1 MDQPTRIATL
11 VTLALAAGSATAE
24 ELTPIRV
31 EATDPPRRMSLTPE
45 ATAADGGEALRE
57 LPGVDAIRMGG
68 HGIDPVIRGQSGN
81 RLNVLLGDGYAFGGC
96 PNRMD
101 PPSAYASPGLYDE
114 MVVEKGVTGVTAGA
128 GGPGGTVRFQRTA
141 PAVSDDRPFTGR
153 VGVSGGTNGVPLA
166 GHADVA
172 VGSDAG
178 YLRLLG
184 EHKDADSYEDGNGD
198 EVHSAY
204 RSRTLGAVAGWTPDE
219 ETGLE
224 VTVEQDRQDHV
235 LYAGSMMDVP
245 ESTRDHAGLSGH
257 WAAAGL
263 EWEASANAS
272 DVDHLMDN
280 YSYRE
285 PMKARM
291 AAPTEAQT
299 RDGRLAASGLAAG
312 GEWTL
317 GVDALRVERDA
328 SRINKDSDTEV
339 ARLWP
344 DVRRQRAGAFGEW
357 VGPAAGAEWTAG
369 LRVDRMSA
377 EARAADETVAMN
389 NTPSTLYADAYGTDT
404 TDWDST
410 EVGGVVRAV
419 WTVGQGGWVETG
431 LSRSV
436 RAPDATERFI
446 ASPKT
451 MMMDGWIG
459 NPDLEAEAHHQLD
472 LGGGWKQGA
481 WRLRAAVWYDS
492 VTDYV
497 DRTTDGNNTL
507 YDNFDATLYGSEW
520 EAGYRPE
527 TGAGLQLT
535 AWSTYG
541 HNEDEERPL
550 DRIPP
555 LKARLTADWKA
566 RAWEVAAHL
575 TAAGEQ
581 DRIHDETTGGQDPG
595 ETAGYAVLDLE
606 GRWQMAERWHF
617 TGGVRNALDRAY
629 HQHLQTGN
637 GFDMNVDA
645 VNEPGRQAWIGM
657 EVML

>member
-11 VTLALAAGSATAE
+11 VTLALAAGSAAAE

-31 EATDPPRRMSLTPE
+31 EATDPPRRMSLAPE

-57 LPGVDAIRMGG
+57 QPGVDAIRMGG

-141 PAVSDDRPFTGR
+141 PAVSDDRPVTGR
-153 VGVSGGTNGVPLA
+153 VGASGGTNGVPLA

-172 VGSDAG
+172 VGSDDG

-198 EVHSAY
+198 EVHSAW
-204 RSRTLGAVAGWTPDE
+204 RSRTMGAVAGWTPDE

-224 VTVEQDRQDHV
+224 VTVEENRQDHV
-235 LYAGSMMDVP
+235 LYAGSRMDVP
-245 ESTRDHAGLSGH
+245 ESTREHAGLSGH

-263 EWEASANAS
+263 KWEASLNAS

-280 YSYRE
+280 YSYRD
-285 PMKARM
+285 AATRM
-291 AAPTEAQT
+291 ATPTDART
-299 RDGRLAASGLAAG
+299 RDARIATTGRAAG
-312 GEWTL
+312 GEWTI
-317 GVDALRVERDA
+317 GVDALRVDRDA
-328 SRINKDSDTEV
+328 SRLNKDQDLVQS
-339 ARLWP
+339 RMWP

-377 EARAADETVAMN
+377 EARAADAAVAMN
-389 NTPSTLYADAYGTDT
+389 NTPSSLYADAYGTDT

-410 EVGGVVRAV
+410 EVGGVVRGV
-419 WTVGQGGWVETG
+419 WTVGRGGWIETG

-436 RAPDATERFI
+436 RAPDATERFM
-446 ASPKT
+446 ASAGMGT
-451 MMMDGWIG
+451 MGDWIG

-472 LGGGWKQGA
+472 LGTGWRQGPWQARAALWYDAVSDYIDRYQGA
-481 WRLRAAVWYDS
+481 NDE
-492 VTDYV
+492 
-497 DRTTDGNNTL
+497 TL
-507 YDNFDATLYGSEW
+507 YGNYDATLYGTEW

-527 TGAGLQLT
+527 SGAGVRLT
-535 AWSTYG
+535 AWTTYG
-541 HNEDEERPL
+541 RNDDAERPL
-550 DRIPP
+550 ERIPP
-555 LKARLTADWKA
+555 LKARLTADWQA
-566 RAWEVAAHL
+566 PAWEVAAHL

-581 DRIHDETTGGQDPG
+581 DRIHDATTGGQDPG

-606 GRWQMAERWHF
+606 GRWQMAERWHL

-645 VNEPGRQAWIGM
+645 VNEPGRQAWLGM

>member
-1 MDQPTRIATL
+1 MDQPIRIATL
-11 VTLALAAGSATAE
+11 VSLALAAGSAAAE

-31 EATDPPRRMSLTPE
+31 EATDPPRRMSLAPD

-57 LPGVDAIRMGG
+57 VSGVDAIRMGG

-101 PPSAYASPGLYDE
+101 PPSAYAGPGLYDE

-141 PAVSDDRPFTGR
+141 PAVSGERPVTGR
-153 VGVSGGTNGVPLA
+153 VGASGGTNGVPLA

-172 VGSDAG
+172 VGADDG

-204 RSRTLGAVAGWTPDE
+204 RSATMGAVAGWTPDE

-224 VTVEQDRQDHV
+224 LTVEENRQEHV
-235 LYAGSMMDVP
+235 LYAGSGMDVP
-245 ESTRDHAGLSGH
+245 ESTREHAGLSGH
-257 WAAAGL
+257 WAGAGL
-263 EWEASANAS
+263 QWEASLNAS

-285 PMKARM
+285 PMKDRM

-299 RDGRLAASGLAAG
+299 RDGRVAATGRAVG
-312 GEWTL
+312 GKWTA
-317 GVDALRVERDA
+317 GVDALGVERDA
-328 SRINKDSDTEV
+328 SRINKDKNTEM

-377 EARAADETVAMN
+377 EARAADEAVAMN
-389 NTPSTLYADAYGTDT
+389 NTPSALYADAYGTDT

-410 EVGGVVRAV
+410 EVGGLVRAV
-419 WTVGQGGWVETG
+419 WTVGRSGWVETG

-436 RAPDATERFI
+436 RAPDATERFM
-446 ASPKT
+446 AAP
-451 MMMDGWIG
+451 GWVG
-459 NPDLEAEAHHQLD
+459 NPDLDAEAHHQLD
-472 LGGGWKQGA
+472 LGGGWQQGP
-481 WRLRAAVWYDS
+481 WRLRAAVWYDR
-492 VTDYV
+492 VADYI
-497 DRTTDGNNTL
+497 DRTTAGKKTL

-527 TGAGLQLT
+527 SGAGLRLT

-541 HNEDEERPL
+541 RNDDAERPL

-555 LKARLTADWKA
+555 LKARLTADWQA
-566 RAWEVAAHL
+566 PEWEVAAHL
-575 TAAGEQ
+575 NVADQQ
-581 DRIHDETTGGQDPG
+581 DRIHDENTGGQDPG
-595 ETAGYAVLDLE
+595 EAAGYAVLDLE
-606 GRWQMAERWHF
+606 GRWQVADRWHL

-637 GFDMNVDA
+637 GFEEDVDA
-645 VNEPGRQAWIGM
+645 VNEPGRQAWVAM